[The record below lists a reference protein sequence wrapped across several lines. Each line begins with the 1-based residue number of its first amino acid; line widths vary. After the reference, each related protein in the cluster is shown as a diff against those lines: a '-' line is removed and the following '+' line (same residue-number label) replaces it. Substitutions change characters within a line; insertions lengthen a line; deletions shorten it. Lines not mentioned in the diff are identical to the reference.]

1 MPSDLNDICDAF
13 PHPEHVD
20 LTMPYLQAQ
29 SSPDMEVLQVYLGV
43 IGSIQE
49 DPGNLN
55 RSFIFFNVHTCM
67 VFEACGAFVN
77 DRKATEVPRIL
88 ILNATECHDIP
99 IAFESLLISFIRWI
113 CLVS

>member
-1 MPSDLNDICDAF
+1 MPSDFNDICDAF

-29 SSPDMEVLQVYLGV
+29 SSPDMGILQVYLGA

-49 DPGNLN
+49 DPGNRN
-55 RSFIFFNVHTCM
+55 RSFISFNVHACM

-77 DRKATEVPRIL
+77 DGKAVEVPHIL

-99 IAFESLLISFIRWI
+99 IAFESFVNFFYTLD